1 MVRHVTEVES
11 HLFQVNCSIICCFV
25 FIVWPFL
32 DSAGGANA
40 LMKSF
45 LHDSDSVFCSSSQK
59 FQALYALFGILF
71 FATVSMTLM
80 LFFPSVSHCF
90 ATSSWWSSQIP
101 LPGAAVHSLS
111 VRTVWHGDAES
122 SSLQTGCFLGL
133 AWERQT
139 PSPTNWVRQ
148 IASCTYLPESGNIQL
163 SCWST
168 QVISELL
175 VFPCWQWDGQET
187 FLCTGA
193 ADAVCFLATVIGMHV
208 FHVFVS
214 LLWVPSVH
222 CLQIILQSWG
232 LNSPLSL
239 LEKS

>member
-45 LHDSDSVFCSSSQK
+45 LHDSDSVFCSFSQK

-80 LFFPSVSHCF
+80 LFFPSLSHCF

-101 LPGAAVHSLS
+101 LPGAAVHSLCAHC
-111 VRTVWHGDAES
+111 VTW
-122 SSLQTGCFLGL
+122 GCWEQRPADWLLLRPGLRKANPFSNKLGEANSKL
-133 AWERQT
+133 H
-139 PSPTNWVRQ
+139 
-148 IASCTYLPESGNIQL
+148 LP
-163 SCWST
+163 
-168 QVISELL
+168 
-175 VFPCWQWDGQET
+175 
-187 FLCTGA
+187 A
-193 ADAVCFLATVIGMHV
+193 RIGKY
-208 FHVFVS
+208 S
-214 LLWVPSVH
+214 A
-222 CLQIILQSWG
+222 
-232 LNSPLSL
+232 
-239 LEKS
+239 